1 MTLTGEDEHTLLR
14 AVQGVLDAGY
24 RHVVLNLASVSYLD
38 STGVGE
44 IVGAFTRVAREGGH
58 LKLCGVS
65 ARTDE
70 LLRAANIDSVVP
82 SVRQRAGRPGV
93 VLSPASPR
101 RRRRNPRPRR
111 ERKKTKAPFPPS
123 LRRVAA
129 RGERRRPRDQDGRTA
144 ARVRVARVRERPDV
158 HRQRQR
164 HLRNAAEE
172 AGGDRADDRSRPA
185 EGVQVSDSDVRALDG
200 GDGCRRGKVPFA
212 AGELSDAVSM
222 SRSTSGR

>member
-1 MTLTGEDEHTLLR
+1 VHWTNIAQRIVRGVVVLDLHGQMTLTGEDEHTLLR

-82 SVRQRAGRPGV
+82 SYGTE
-93 VLSPASPR
+93 L
-101 RRRRNPRPRR
+101 
-111 ERKKTKAPFPPS
+111 
-123 LRRVAA
+123 AA
-129 RGERRRPRDQDGRTA
+129 LE
-144 ARVRVARVRERPDV
+144 
-158 HRQRQR
+158 
-164 HLRNAAEE
+164 
-172 AGGDRADDRSRPA
+172 S
-185 EGVQVSDSDVRALDG
+185 
-200 GDGCRRGKVPFA
+200 F
-212 AGELSDAVSM
+212 
-222 SRSTSGR
+222 